1 MRMRGRV
8 VVVTGAGS
16 GMGRAM
22 VEEFSAEGARV
33 AAVDVRDVA
42 AEETIGALGKPADD
56 AIAISADVSDP
67 QAVAVLGDEVLGHF
81 GRVDVVCNT
90 AGILDDYKP
99 AHETDDSLWERI
111 IGVNLRGPFLV
122 SRRFIPAMLEQ
133 GKGAI
138 VNTASIS
145 SFIAGGGGAAYTSSK
160 HGLLGLTRQLAF
172 DYGRRGI
179 RVNAICPGATRTGM
193 TEYLHTPEGRNEHVD
208 AAIAATPAGRWA
220 RPEEIAKLAV
230 YLASDDADFIHG
242 AAYVIDGGWT
252 LP

>member
-1 MRMRGRV
+1 MRMSGRV
-8 VVVTGAGS
+8 VVITGAGS

-22 VEEFSAEGARV
+22 VEEFSAEGARI
-33 AAVDVRDVA
+33 AAVDIRQAA
-42 AEETIGALGKPADD
+42 AEETVASLGKPAAD
-56 AIAISADVSDP
+56 AIAVRADVSDS
-67 QAVAVLGDEVLGHF
+67 ASVAALGAAVLGHF
-81 GRVDVVCNT
+81 GRVDVLCNT
-90 AGILDDYKP
+90 AGILDDYKR
-99 AHETDDSLWERI
+99 AHETDDALWERI

-122 SRRFIPAMLEQ
+122 SRQFIPAMLEQ

-138 VNTASIS
+138 INVASIS
-145 SFIAGGGGAAYTSSK
+145 SFIAGGGGAAYTTSK

-172 DYGRRGI
+172 DYGRRGV

-193 TEYLHTPEGRNEHVD
+193 TEYLHTAEGRNEHVD

-230 YLASDDADFIHG
+230 FLASDDADFIHG
-242 AAYVIDGGWT
+242 AAYMIDGGWT

>member
-1 MRMRGRV
+1 MRMSGKV

-22 VEEFSAEGARV
+22 VEQFSSEGARV
-33 AAVDVRDVA
+33 AAVDVRRDA
-42 AEETIGALGKPADD
+42 AEATIESLGRSADD
-56 AIAISADVSDP
+56 AIAVAADLSDS
-67 QAVAVLGDEVLGHF
+67 QDVATMGDEVLAHF
-81 GRVDVVCNT
+81 GRVDVVCNN

-99 AHETDDSLWERI
+99 AHETDDALWERI

-122 SRRFIPAMLEQ
+122 SRRFIPTMLEQ

-145 SFIAGGGGAAYTSSK
+145 SFIAGGGGAAYTASK
-160 HGLLGLTRQLAF
+160 HGVLGLTRQLAF

-179 RVNAICPGATRTGM
+179 RANAICPGATRTGM

>member
-1 MRMRGRV
+1 MSGRV

-22 VEEFSAEGARV
+22 IEEFSAEGARV
-33 AAVDVRDVA
+33 AAVDVRRGA
-42 AEETIGALGKPADD
+42 AEETIEALGKCADD
-56 AIAISADVSDP
+56 AIAVAADLSDP
-67 QAVAVLGDEVLGHF
+67 QAVATMGDEVLGHF
-81 GRVDVVCNT
+81 GRVDVVCNN

-99 AHETDDSLWERI
+99 AHETDDALWERI

-122 SRRFIPAMLEQ
+122 SRRFIPTMLEQ

-145 SFIAGGGGAAYTSSK
+145 SFIAGGGGAAYTASK
-160 HGLLGLTRQLAF
+160 HGVLGLTRQLAF

-193 TEYLHTPEGRNEHVD
+193 TEYLHTPEGRNDHVD

-220 RPEEIAKLAV
+220 RPEEIARLAV

-242 AAYVIDGGWT
+242 SAYVIDGGWT